1 MRTHMKRKEVDDV
14 LGGKEAWK
22 NVDKTAS
29 TSCLSSITLTHTR
42 LYAQTFIVA
51 ELCGLRPAGP
61 SRTKND
67 EGSTRSFEA
76 PVSASLVHPAKGHLD
91 IRMLTPSAT
100 CPKCDH
106 REGYYRQLQIRS
118 ADEPMTT
125 F

>member
-1 MRTHMKRKEVDDV
+1 MKRKEVDDV

-22 NVDKTAS
+22 NVDKAPSTFSSLDHWQSWCLADPSNFQLSEESKEEQTDTA
-29 TSCLSSITLTHTR
+29 
-42 LYAQTFIVA
+42 
-51 ELCGLRPAGP
+51 
-61 SRTKND
+61 
-67 EGSTRSFEA
+67 
-76 PVSASLVHPAKGHLD
+76 
-91 IRMLTPSAT
+91 AT